1 MHFTRFMLIR
11 SKTIVSQM
19 VFVMAAVH
27 LVAVSGTAA
36 DAVSLFDGTTFTGWN
51 GETQNTWR
59 IENGTIVAG
68 SHEKPAARNEFLATD
83 AEYENFILRLEYRV
97 DCTKSCNA
105 GIQFRSQR
113 VPNHHEM
120 IGYQADIAPGIT
132 GALYDES
139 RRNKLLVVP
148 PKDTQQRALALA
160 KNGWNE
166 YVIRCQGP
174 RIRLAINGVE
184 MTDYTEPDHTI
195 PQRGKIG
202 LQIHGGFIGQIRYRD
217 IRIEPLGDPPA
228 EVKAE

>member
-1 MHFTRFMLIR
+1 MPRLGFVLAAML
-11 SKTIVSQM
+11 
-19 VFVMAAVH
+19 
-27 LVAVSGTAA
+27 LVAVHTHAA
-36 DAVSLFDGTTFTGWN
+36 ETVALFDGKTFTGWN
-51 GETQNTWR
+51 GDTEHTWR
-59 IENGTIVAG
+59 IESGTIVAG
-68 SHEKPAARNEFLATD
+68 SPETPAPRNEFLATD
-83 AEYENFILRLEYRV
+83 VEYDDFVLRLEYRV

-120 IGYQADIAPGIT
+120 VGYQADIAPSIT

-166 YVIRCQGP
+166 YVIRCEGP

-184 MTDYTEPDHTI
+184 MADYTEPDQTI
-195 PQRGKIG
+195 PQRGRIG

-217 IRIEPLGDPPA
+217 IQIEPLGDPP
-228 EVKAE
+228 

>member
-1 MHFTRFMLIR
+1 MPRLGCVLAAML
-11 SKTIVSQM
+11 
-19 VFVMAAVH
+19 
-27 LVAVSGTAA
+27 LVAVHTHAA
-36 DAVSLFDGTTFTGWN
+36 ETVALFDGKTFTGWN
-51 GETQNTWR
+51 GDTEHTWR
-59 IENGTIVAG
+59 IERGMIVAG
-68 SHEKPAARNEFLATD
+68 SPETPAPRNEFLATD
-83 AEYENFILRLEYRV
+83 VEYDDFVLRLEYRV

-132 GALYDES
+132 GAIYDES

-160 KNGWNE
+160 ENGWNE

-184 MTDYTEPDHTI
+184 MADYTEPDQTI
-195 PQRGKIG
+195 PQRGRIG

-217 IRIEPLGDPPA
+217 IQIEPLGDPP
-228 EVKAE
+228 

>member
-1 MHFTRFMLIR
+1 ML
-11 SKTIVSQM
+11 
-19 VFVMAAVH
+19 
-27 LVAVSGTAA
+27 LVAVHTHAA
-36 DAVSLFDGTTFTGWN
+36 ETVALFDGKTFTGWN
-51 GETQNTWR
+51 GDTEHTWR
-59 IENGTIVAG
+59 IERGMIVAG
-68 SHEKPAARNEFLATD
+68 SPETPAPRNEFLATD
-83 AEYENFILRLEYRV
+83 VEYDDFVLRLEYRV

-132 GALYDES
+132 GAIYDES

-160 KNGWNE
+160 ENGWNE

-184 MTDYTEPDHTI
+184 MADYTEPDQTI
-195 PQRGKIG
+195 PQRGRIG

-217 IRIEPLGDPPA
+217 IQIEPLGDPP
-228 EVKAE
+228 

>member
-1 MHFTRFMLIR
+1 MPRLGCVLAAML
-11 SKTIVSQM
+11 
-19 VFVMAAVH
+19 
-27 LVAVSGTAA
+27 LVAVHTHAA
-36 DAVSLFDGTTFTGWN
+36 ETVALFDGKTFTGWN
-51 GETQNTWR
+51 GETEHTWR
-59 IENGTIVAG
+59 IESGTIVAG
-68 SHEKPAARNEFLATD
+68 SPETPAPRNEFLATD
-83 AEYENFILRLEYRV
+83 VEYADFVLRLEYGV
-97 DCTKSCNA
+97 HCVKGCNA

-166 YVIRCQGP
+166 YVIRCEGP

-184 MTDYTEPDHTI
+184 MADYTEPDQAI
-195 PQRGKIG
+195 PQRGRIG

-217 IRIEPLGDPPA
+217 IRIEPLGDPP
-228 EVKAE
+228 

>member
-1 MHFTRFMLIR
+1 MPRLGCVLAAML
-11 SKTIVSQM
+11 
-19 VFVMAAVH
+19 
-27 LVAVSGTAA
+27 LVAVHTHAA
-36 DAVSLFDGTTFTGWN
+36 ETVSLFDGKTFAGWN
-51 GETQNTWR
+51 GDTEHTWR
-59 IENGTIVAG
+59 IERGMIVAG
-68 SHEKPAARNEFLATD
+68 SPETPAPRNEFLATD
-83 AEYENFILRLEYRV
+83 VEYDDFVLRLEYRV

-132 GALYDES
+132 GAIYDES

-166 YVIRCQGP
+166 YVIRCEGP

-184 MTDYTEPDHTI
+184 MADYTEPDQTI
-195 PQRGKIG
+195 PQRGRIG
-202 LQIHGGFIGQIRYRD
+202 LQIHGGFIGQIRYRA
-217 IRIEPLGDPPA
+217 IRIEPLGDPP
-228 EVKAE
+228 